1 MNSYD
6 IQTFPVAVIIGS
18 LSPLEPSLQIST
30 DSQIPLYSEK
40 TCQEGMG
47 YLNTKSHSLWKVKQR
62 SSPEIVTSLVFVFSL
77 STVLL
82 LFIFF
87 FFALE
92 SLQAREPAK
101 LCLGKLETRLSN
113 HLEMSE
119 QRKHLVV

>member
-47 YLNTKSHSLWKVKQR
+47 YLNTKSHSLWKVEQR

-82 LFIFF
+82 FFFF

>member
-6 IQTFPVAVIIGS
+6 IQTFPIAVIIGS
-18 LSPLEPSLQIST
+18 LSPLEPLLQLST
-30 DSQIPLYSEK
+30 DSQVPLYSEK

-47 YLNTKSHSLWKVKQR
+47 YLNTKSHSLWKVEQR

-82 LFIFF
+82 FFF

-92 SLQAREPAK
+92 SLQAREPTK
-101 LCLGKLETRLSN
+101 LCLGKLETGLSN

>member
-1 MNSYD
+1 MNSCD
-6 IQTFPVAVIIGS
+6 IQTFPIAVIIGIGS
-18 LSPLEPSLQIST
+18 LSPLEPSLQLST
-30 DSQIPLYSEK
+30 DSQVPLYSEK

-47 YLNTKSHSLWKVKQR
+47 HLNTKSHSLWKVEQR

-77 STVLL
+77 STVPLS
-82 LFIFF
+82 FF

-92 SLQAREPAK
+92 SLQARELAK

-119 QRKHLVV
+119 QRKHFVV

>member
-47 YLNTKSHSLWKVKQR
+47 YLNTKSHSLWKVEQR

-82 LFIFF
+82 FFF